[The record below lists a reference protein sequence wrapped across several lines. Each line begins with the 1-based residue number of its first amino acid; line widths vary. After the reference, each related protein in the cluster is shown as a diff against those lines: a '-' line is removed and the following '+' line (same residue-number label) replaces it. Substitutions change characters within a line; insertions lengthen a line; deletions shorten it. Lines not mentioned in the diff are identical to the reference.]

1 MKGFTHRMLVWGG
14 ISGMVSNIRCMHLT
28 VVLKQRQRLGQEQE
42 NLGRRRKHSKPG
54 RAAGLSSMVCAGVY
68 LPQF

>member
-1 MKGFTHRMLVWGG
+1 MVTHSMFVWGG

-28 VVLKQRQRLGQEQE
+28 VVLKHRQRLGQQQE
-42 NLGRRRKHSKPG
+42 KLGKRRKHKKPR
-54 RAAGLSSMVCAGVY
+54 RAEDLISMVFAGVY